1 MDCNHAMM
9 ILLAGSTN
17 VAYMSYNRKETDKVK
32 KKGVEI
38 SRYCPVW
45 EIANPD
51 VQLLSVI
58 VGQCHCTSGMHD
70 VVLLYAHED
79 RSDAEKGKAQYLTNS
94 Y

>member
-51 VQLLSVI
+51 MQLLSVI
-58 VGQCHCTSGMHD
+58 VGQCHCRSGMHD
-70 VVLLYAHED
+70 VVC
-79 RSDAEKGKAQYLTNS
+79 T
-94 Y
+94 